1 MASSGEAAL
10 LGGSVGDAR
19 APPLPWKLLALLC
32 AALAVAWCAVR
43 ALEWAW
49 WRPRRLAR
57 ALRSQGLCGTSYR
70 SLAGD
75 APLTEELN
83 REARSRPLPLGCHD
97 VAPRAM
103 PLFHQTMKE
112 HGTYCTHARTHVA
125 FLSFLLA
132 TLPLIASRARAR
144 AHTHPP
150 VRHLRRPCL
159 VMVVSKFARST
170 GPVWRWWCVYET

>member
-112 HGTYCTHARTHVA
+112 HGTYCTHARCFPFVPA
-125 FLSFLLA
+125 GYSSFG
-132 TLPLIASRARAR
+132 RAR
-144 AHTHPP
+144 AHTHTPTRTTCLP
-150 VRHLRRPCL
+150 ALPCH
-159 VMVVSKFARST
+159 VVVVSKFARST
-170 GPVWRWWCVYET
+170 GHVWWWWCVYET